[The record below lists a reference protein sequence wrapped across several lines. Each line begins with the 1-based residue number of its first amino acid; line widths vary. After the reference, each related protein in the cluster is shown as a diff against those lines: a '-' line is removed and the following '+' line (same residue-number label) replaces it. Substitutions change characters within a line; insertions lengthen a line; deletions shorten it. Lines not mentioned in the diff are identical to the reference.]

1 MKIAFFEVFNE
12 IYNVE
17 SEMLERFLPGDEIA
31 CFEEKLGMENVSSVG
46 DVEAVSV
53 FTVSLVNKEII
64 DSLPNLKFINVSATG
79 FDNVDTE
86 YCKTKGIKV
95 SNVPA
100 YGSNTVAEFT
110 FALLLNISR
119 RISQANNQLRQ
130 DDDFNAKSLHGFDL
144 KGKTLGVIGTG
155 KIGRNVIKIANGF
168 EMNVIA
174 YDNFVDKKF
183 EAEMQFSYKSLEDVI
198 SQSDIITVH
207 VPYSKKNHYL
217 LNKEKISKMKKGVYI
232 INTARGGLI
241 DTDALIW
248 GLKEGIIAGAGLDV
262 LEGERQL
269 KEEVKIL
276 SGSLN
281 NTLEEYRTLLED
293 HVLIDMPNVV
303 VTPHIA
309 FYSKEAVD
317 NIIKT
322 TIDNIKGFASGNPI
336 NLV

>member
-17 SEMLERFLPGDEIA
+17 KEMLEKYFPNDEVV
-31 CFEEKLGMENVSSVG
+31 CLEEKLSMENVSSIG
-46 DVEAVSV
+46 DAEVVSV
-53 FTVSLVNKEII
+53 FTVSLINKEII
-64 DSLPNLKFINVSATG
+64 DLLPNLKFINVSATG
-79 FDNVDTE
+79 FDNIDTE
-86 YCKTKGIKV
+86 YSKTRGIKI

-110 FALLLNISR
+110 FALLLNLSR
-119 RISQANNQLRQ
+119 RISQANNQLRR
-130 DDDFNAKSLHGFDL
+130 DDDFNAKAFHGFDL
-144 KGKTLGVIGTG
+144 RGKTLGVIGTG
-155 KIGRNVIKIANGF
+155 KIGRNVIKIAKGF

-174 YDNFVDKKF
+174 YDNFIDREF
-183 EAEMQFSYKSLEDVI
+183 EAQMKFSYKSLEEVI
-198 SQSDIITVH
+198 SKSDIITIH
-207 VPYSKKNHYL
+207 VPYSKENHHL
-217 LNKEKISKMKKGVYI
+217 INRENISKMKKGVYI

-248 GLKEGIIAGAGLDV
+248 GLKEGIIAGEGLDV

-269 KEEVKIL
+269 KEELEIL

-293 HVLIDMPNVV
+293 HVLIDMQNII

-322 TIDNIKGFASGNPI
+322 TVDNIKGFIAGSPI